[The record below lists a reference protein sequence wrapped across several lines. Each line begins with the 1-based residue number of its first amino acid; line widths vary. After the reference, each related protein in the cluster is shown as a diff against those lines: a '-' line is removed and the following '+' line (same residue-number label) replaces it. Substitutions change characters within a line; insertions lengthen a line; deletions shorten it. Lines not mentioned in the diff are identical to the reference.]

1 MPTLPHCLPVPIG
14 NTGPDTPRHSSDGHT
29 QHTHVRSDLPR
40 WNGSC
45 ATDYAKYAYLGS
57 AKRLDQRP
65 STTKA
70 RKQDIASSTLFPR
83 TFSFF
88 SNYYYVLSL
97 ARSHSCEPRSQCAAS
112 LFAPSAQVP
121 CFTCHI
127 IQQTSS
133 GRFPKQY
140 SHLFSLFPPFL
151 SLFIPFVLNLARDSL
166 TPFSTVSCFLWV
178 PCREVT

>member
-140 SHLFSLFPPFL
+140 SHPLSLPSLLFSFYPFRIKPCARQSDSVFHCFLFSLG
-151 SLFIPFVLNLARDSL
+151 V
-166 TPFSTVSCFLWV
+166 VS
-178 PCREVT
+178 